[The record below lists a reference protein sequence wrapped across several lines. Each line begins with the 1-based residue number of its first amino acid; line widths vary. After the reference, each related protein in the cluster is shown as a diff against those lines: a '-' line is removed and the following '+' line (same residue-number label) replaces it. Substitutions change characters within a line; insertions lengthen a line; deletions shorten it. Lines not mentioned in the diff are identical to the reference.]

1 MKRKWMGAILLLTGW
16 IVIFPEL
23 LYELNICTVCLLE
36 NGTYVEYS
44 IEEAARA
51 DLLQDMP
58 KDELQKIGA
67 DNGVDI
73 VYESALLKLL
83 KKKAKP

>member
-1 MKRKWMGAILLLTGW
+1 MGAILLLTGW